1 MIHFLNLVLLFA
13 FALQSAFALECY
25 LNGECTDS
33 NYVGAQR
40 AKDMNQCISICQDTS
55 KCNWSTF
62 VPDLEDCIMFSDCN
76 TLSSDNC
83 KECKTNEKGCQKIQ
97 CHADGI
103 CQVSSKLEFHFMVL
117 FAKLKSFFT
126 IKGDLLEAKYST
138 TFDACGYMCKAFAQ
152 NCHWFSYEKKSSN
165 CFMFKT
171 CDKIEANSEFTTGS
185 IECDFPSPSTP
196 KS

>member
-1 MIHFLNLVLLFA
+1 MIHFFNLVLIFA

-152 NCHWFSYEKKSSN
+152 NCNWFSYEKKSSN

>member
-1 MIHFLNLVLLFA
+1 
-13 FALQSAFALECY
+13 
-25 LNGECTDS
+25 
-33 NYVGAQR
+33 
-40 AKDMNQCISICQDTS
+40 
-55 KCNWSTF
+55 
-62 VPDLEDCIMFSDCN
+62 
-76 TLSSDNC
+76 
-83 KECKTNEKGCQKIQ
+83 
-97 CHADGI
+97 
-103 CQVSSKLEFHFMVL
+103 MVL

-138 TFDACGYMCKAFAQ
+138 TFDACGYMCKDFAQ
-152 NCHWFSYEKKSSN
+152 NCNWFSYEKKSSN